1 MKIVLGFNADS
12 FFGKVQ
18 KTARVIQ
25 SSTPQITVATTK
37 DKFVLNNAAM
47 SLMGLPE
54 KGGRVMI
61 LDMNIPTPGETIAPE
76 DLKGINERYFIAQN
90 LYSAD
95 KKGLVTESGD
105 FSYTG
110 PWGTINLGEDAV
122 TEVSHKDLIAKQ
134 LVLERKGTKSST
146 CISYHKYVF
155 DIERVVIEDEEGN
168 VTKEFPLVAGG
179 KPQPVFQLTNVQV
192 LDHTPEVD
200 TEVED

>member
-1 MKIVLGFNADS
+1 MKIVSGFSADS

-61 LDMNIPTPGETIAPE
+61 LDMNIGVSDPSE
-76 DLKGINERYFIAQN
+76 LKGINERYFIAQN
-90 LYSAD
+90 LYAAD

-110 PWGTINLGEDAV
+110 PWGTINLGDAAV
-122 TEVSHKDLIAKQ
+122 TEVSHKDLIAKE

-168 VTKEFPLVAGG
+168 VTKEFPLVQGG
-179 KPQPVFQLTNVQV
+179 KPQSLFQMTNVQV

-200 TEVED
+200 EVED

>member
-1 MKIVLGFNADS
+1 MKIVSGFSADS

-61 LDMNIPTPGETIAPE
+61 LDMNIGVSDPAE
-76 DLKGINERYFIAQN
+76 LKGINERYFIAQN
-90 LYSAD
+90 LYAAD

-122 TEVSHKDLIAKQ
+122 TEVSHKDLISKQ

-155 DIERVVIEDEEGN
+155 DIERVTIEDEEGN
-168 VTKEFPLVAGG
+168 VTKEFVLVPGG
-179 KPQPVFQLTNVQV
+179 KPQPLFQMTNVQV
-192 LDHTPEVD
+192 FDHTPEV
-200 TEVED
+200 EVED